1 VPTGYP
7 TQSEFR
13 EAVGAAFTVAGGSLA
28 EGDRLELVLAEVRSD
43 ETGDDRRFSLEF
55 RGPLEP
61 QLPQATYAFERDGAT
76 LEIFIVP
83 VERDDSGV
91 IYEAVFA

>member
-1 VPTGYP
+1 MPTGYP

-13 EAVGAAFTVAGGSLA
+13 EAVGAAFTVGGGSLD
-28 EGDRLELVLAEVRSD
+28 EGDWLELVLAEVRSD
-43 ETGDDRRFSLEF
+43 ETGDDHRFALEF
-55 RGPLEP
+55 RGPLDP

-76 LEIFIVP
+76 HEIFIVP
-83 VERDDSGV
+83 VASDDSGV